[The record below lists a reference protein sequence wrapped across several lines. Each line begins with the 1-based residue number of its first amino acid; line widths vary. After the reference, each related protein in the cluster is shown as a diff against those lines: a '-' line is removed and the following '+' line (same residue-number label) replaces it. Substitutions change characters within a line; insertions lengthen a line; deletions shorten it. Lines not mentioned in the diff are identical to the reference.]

1 MLMSFK
7 ALELQHAIPRT
18 QEIGRWQEQLQ
29 QRAAAEQQQIKEEQ
43 KRLAEAKRNKT
54 ENVHKSEQQQ
64 VKNKQEESAKKH
76 GGEHGQMQEGSI
88 EGEMKAQTH
97 PSPDPIRGHHID
109 ISL

>member
-43 KRLAEAKRNKT
+43 KRLNEAKRNKT
-54 ENVHKSEQQQ
+54 ENVHKSEHQQ
-64 VKNKQEESAKKH
+64 VKNNQEESAKKR
-76 GGEHGQMQEGSI
+76 GGEKGQTKDGSA
-88 EGEMKAQTH
+88 GGALKAHDH
-97 PSPDPIRGHHID
+97 PSIDPIRGHHID